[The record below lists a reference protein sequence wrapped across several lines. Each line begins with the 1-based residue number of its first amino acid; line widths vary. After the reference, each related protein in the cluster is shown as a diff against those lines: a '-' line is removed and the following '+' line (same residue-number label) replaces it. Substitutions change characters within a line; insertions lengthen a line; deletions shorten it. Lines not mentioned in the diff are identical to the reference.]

1 MLQLEHFVEYLNSK
15 KERQETIK
23 GKRVSIYD
31 FVKDAI
37 KYCQLEESDDIQLI
51 KETINSQWENN
62 SKQNFKLNNIDEIHQ
77 HSIIS

>member
-1 MLQLEHFVEYLNSK
+1 MCKEHFVEYLNSK
-15 KERQETIK
+15 KESQETIK

-37 KYCQLEESDDIQLI
+37 KYCGLEESDEIQLI

-62 SKQNFKLNNIDEIHQ
+62 SKQNFRLNNMIALVDTSGSME
-77 HSIIS
+77 